1 MPSGNIVCRPAGAHP
16 ARGSRVRSLETC
28 DTRAE
33 CGWGVCLE
41 SMRDETRSSNHTTT
55 QVSACPSPPPV
66 VIMSVSAL
74 LKLSQWCQRR
84 LNDQSG
90 EVVCSSPTPL
100 PPAYAPQQGSSQE
113 VSGGSTASALGDAPG
128 GEST

>member
-1 MPSGNIVCRPAGAHP
+1 MRN
-16 ARGSRVRSLETC
+16 GSSRCICNVGRL
-28 DTRAE
+28 
-33 CGWGVCLE
+33 
-41 SMRDETRSSNHTTT
+41 RSSNHTTT

-100 PPAYAPQQGSSQE
+100 PPAYAPQQGSSQD

-128 GEST
+128 GESKASQSARGSSHLPAPPFA

>member
-1 MPSGNIVCRPAGAHP
+1 MA
-16 ARGSRVRSLETC
+16 
-28 DTRAE
+28 TRL
-33 CGWGVCLE
+33 GRTIRILWLVTIT
-41 SMRDETRSSNHTTT
+41 SRSSNHTTT

-128 GEST
+128 GESKASQSARGPSHLPAPPFAHEGGVS